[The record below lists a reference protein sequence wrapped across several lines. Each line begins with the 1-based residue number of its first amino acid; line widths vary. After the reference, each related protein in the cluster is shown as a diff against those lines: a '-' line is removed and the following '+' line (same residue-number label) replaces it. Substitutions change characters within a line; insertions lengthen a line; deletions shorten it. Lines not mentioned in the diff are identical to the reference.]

1 MSFSQNK
8 NKREDMVVA
17 LVGQCVNKPIRPRV
31 GEC

>member
-8 NKREDMVVA
+8 NKREDMVV
-17 LVGQCVNKPIRPRV
+17 GQCVNKPIRQRV